1 VLPAATARA
10 ILAAFRALGLDA
22 DAIRA
27 SAGIDPEAIEPLD
40 GALPDDAF
48 GRLWEQAFCR
58 SPREELPAEVGLAV
72 PFGAFG
78 ALDYLAASAATVEAA
93 FGDLASHFRQA
104 AAGFRLEVARTP
116 DGGEVR
122 LVPCGPTAPG
132 DRAREVSDEFTL
144 AVFVGRFR
152 TRGVVPPF
160 RAAAVRLTRPPP
172 ARPTRHEALFGAP
185 VMFGCAVAAIDLHR
199 PVWAARLPG
208 ADPGL
213 QATLRQLADRIGLG
227 AAASDLEASIRA
239 RLRSLL
245 PAGVADAVAVG
256 RSLGMSERTLHRR
269 LQAQGRSFR
278 GVLEAFR
285 EAEAERLLSAGAL
298 TLPEVALKLGFSDQ
312 TAWNRA
318 FRRWKGMA
326 PRAWLASRA
335 PRAAPTPAAPARTA
349 PARRSPRRP
358 SGRSSPRR

>member
-1 VLPAATARA
+1 MLPAATARA

-27 SAGIDPEAIEPLD
+27 AAGIDLEALEPLD
-40 GALPDDAF
+40 GALLDEAF
-48 GRLWEQAFCR
+48 GRLWEQAFRR
-58 SPREELPAEVGLAV
+58 SPREELPTEVGLAV

-104 AAGFRLEVARTP
+104 AAGFRLDVERTP

-122 LVPCGPTAPG
+122 LVPSGPVSPG

-152 TRGVVPPF
+152 TRTLVPPF
-160 RAAAVRLTRPPP
+160 RAGAIRLTRPAPP
-172 ARPTRHEALFGAP
+172 RPTRHAALLGAP
-185 VMFGCAVAAIDLHR
+185 VTFGCAVAAIDVPL
-199 PVWAARLPG
+199 PVWTARLPG

-239 RLRSLL
+239 RLRSIL
-245 PAGVADAVAVG
+245 PGGGADAAAVA
-256 RSLGMSERTLHRR
+256 RSLGLSERTLHRR
-269 LQAQGRSFR
+269 LRAHGRSFR
-278 GVLEAFR
+278 AVLEAFR

-298 TLPEVALKLGFSDQ
+298 SLAEVALKLGFSDQ

-326 PRAWLASRA
+326 PRAWLASRTR
-335 PRAAPTPAAPARTA
+335 PAASPHDAPARTA
-349 PARRSPRRP
+349 LARRSPRRP